1 VDLIKTRYAEYIE
14 RAVEVIKYWRDQK
27 LDRKPLALR
36 IFQAGEESDPYLR
49 SQIMRLFEEK
59 DDGTIQQQIEQ
70 SLMELAIGS
79 GTSAGSPGKLVELFG
94 LREVDFT

>member
-1 VDLIKTRYAEYIE
+1 MPSYVE

-27 LDRKPLALR
+27 LDRKSLALR

-59 DDGTIQQQIEQ
+59 DDGVVEQQVGQ
-70 SLMELAIGS
+70 SLNELAIGS
-79 GTSAGSPGKLVELFG
+79 GTSAGSPGKLVELLG
-94 LREVDFT
+94 LREMDG